1 MLAGE
6 NFDKFSYLDYLGEKT
21 LANSFQLNTGIKG
34 SVKLREKTLAIGH
47 QFAKFANVFC
57 YRIAQNVGGG
67 KHWRIWRLS
76 VNSPNFSHPN
86 IINTL
91 KCNGTLTK
99 FAKVFPSKCTDGTI
113 SPKFYPANILRYTVY
128 DTLHWSALFC
138 SNYSSMK
145 IWSC

>member
-1 MLAGE
+1 M
-6 NFDKFSYLDYLGEKT
+6 KRTY
-21 LANSFQLNTGIKG
+21 
-34 SVKLREKTLAIGH
+34 H
-47 QFAKFANVFC
+47 
-57 YRIAQNVGGG
+57 IAQNVGGG

-128 DTLHWSALFC
+128 RTKIGFINQILSDFC
-138 SNYSSMK
+138 QAFCICTHSQCMYIKVLDHVLTRVIIYLSLLQYNYLQSQSLM
-145 IWSC
+145 